1 MTLTKIQ
8 NWGDHMKDIVLSCDN
23 LLKQYPVKKGMFNKV
38 VGQKNIVDHV
48 SLELEKGKTLAIVG
62 ESGCGKTVLTRRRT
76 EVSYLK
82 ENPWTI

>member
-1 MTLTKIQ
+1 MPAISHWIMTLTKIQ

-48 SLELEKGKTLAIVG
+48 SLELERARHLQ
-62 ESGCGKTVLTRRRT
+62 RRRVGLWQDGAD
-76 EVSYLK
+76 ESPAG
-82 ENPWTI
+82 N